1 MIKLIATGVLVLVM
15 TLGGVFAAVKFGQPP
30 ADDHKVD
37 APPPPQYVQGDL
49 LTLPVLSNGAVAGYF
64 LIRSTL
70 LVDSVIMKDV
80 KAPMTAYMT
89 DELFGLLVGD
99 KILDVKEVGKFDVA
113 GFKTKIKDGINARM
127 EKPLV
132 RDVMIQ
138 QMDYIT
144 KEILDARDSTRK
156 PQKIVINTDPEPP
169 KAAAA
174 SPSH

>member
-1 MIKLIATGVLVLVM
+1 
-15 TLGGVFAAVKFGQPP
+15 
-30 ADDHKVD
+30 
-37 APPPPQYVQGDL
+37 
-49 LTLPVLSNGAVAGYF
+49 
-64 LIRSTL
+64 
-70 LVDSVIMKDV
+70 
-80 KAPMTAYMT
+80 
-89 DELFGLLVGD
+89 
-99 KILDVKEVGKFDVA
+99 
-113 GFKTKIKDGINARM
+113 M

-174 SPSH
+174 TPSH